1 MDKNIQDVTNAI
13 ASDIQKIIYTL
24 MDNDSIANNRY
35 SIKELRDK
43 QRKED
48 VIVKVAGTANSS
60 TLSVIEVIYNNI
72 IEWDRKPQ
80 TGEMPSVSDIKEWAQ
95 AKGLKT
101 DNSTINLI
109 RHNLWWS
116 GYSGQPLW
124 DAIEKGIDK
133 NFEDKW
139 SDRIMDIIT
148 EEVRQERSAT
158 D

>member
-1 MDKNIQDVTNAI
+1 MDKNIKGVTNAI
-13 ASDIQKIIYTL
+13 ASDIQKIIHTL
-24 MDNDSIANNRY
+24 MDNDSIANNHY

-48 VIVKVAGTANSS
+48 VIVKVSGAGGSS
-60 TLSVIEVIYNNI
+60 TQSVIEVIYDNI
-72 IEWDRKPQ
+72 IEWDRQPQ

-101 DNSTINLI
+101 DNPTISLI
-109 RHNLWWS
+109 RQNLWWS

-124 DAIEKGIDK
+124 DAIEKEIDK

-139 SDRIMDIIT
+139 SDRIMDVIIK
-148 EEVRQERSAT
+148 ELEQGGR